1 MKSNYL
7 MLVDLEKVYS
17 PKNFGFISADE
28 TELILNT
35 LCIKEQTDLG
45 LQNLRDFIVL
55 FYSLRIE
62 REEEKWREYNDK
74 MSAICCVIDNEKWAR
89 GIEV

>member
-7 MLVDLEKVYS
+7 MLKDLEKVYN

-28 TELILNT
+28 TDLILNT
-35 LCIKEQTDLG
+35 LCIKNQTDLG
-45 LQNLRDFIVL
+45 LMNLRDFVVL

-62 REEEKWREYNDK
+62 KEAEEWRKYSDK
-74 MSAICCVIDNEKWAR
+74 MSAICRVIDNEKWAR